1 MRQFLTDFMN
11 DKDTFLC
18 TIAFGVM
25 TLCFIGIGI
34 AIWHYQRKDKK
45 GGENIMKYNS
55 SH

>member
-1 MRQFLTDFMN
+1 MLQFFTDFMN

-25 TLCFIGIGI
+25 ALCFIGIGI
-34 AIWHYQRKDKK
+34 AIWHYNKDTKR
-45 GGENIMKYNS
+45 GEDIMKYNG

>member
-1 MRQFLTDFMN
+1 MN

-34 AIWHYQRKDKK
+34 AIWHYQKDDTKRTK
-45 GGENIMKYNS
+45 RGEDIMKYNS

>member
-25 TLCFIGIGI
+25 ALCFIGIGI
-34 AIWHYQRKDKK
+34 AIWHYNKDTKS
-45 GGENIMKYNS
+45 GEDIMKYNS